1 MTKAVDHP
9 ARISRR
15 LISIL
20 TAAAVLLA
28 VTGLA
33 TVGAPPAFSAVP
45 STGGRPGG
53 DQVVPGGDP
62 VDPVDPA
69 VPADPAVPVDPAVPA
84 DPAVPVDADE
94 GYYVRVL
101 LDRQVVL
108 VYLDGQEVRSMVC
121 SAGTAAKPTPT
132 GRFFIQN
139 RGEFF
144 FSEKYQQGGRWWVSF
159 RDWGIYL
166 FHSVP
171 TNRNGEIIPEE
182 AAKLGR
188 PASHGCVR
196 LSMDDARWLYD
207 TIPEKTPVDIT
218 G

>member
-1 MTKAVDHP
+1 MTDTVGYS
-9 ARISRR
+9 ARVSRR
-15 LISIL
+15 IISIL
-20 TAAAVLLA
+20 TATAVLLA
-28 VTGLA
+28 VAGLA
-33 TVGAPPAFSAVP
+33 TLGAPPAFSAVP
-45 STGGRPGG
+45 STGGWPGG
-53 DQVVPGGDP
+53 DPVVPGGDP
-62 VDPVDPA
+62 GDPLDPDPA
-69 VPADPAVPVDPAVPA
+69 VPADAQ
-84 DPAVPVDADE
+84 E

-108 VYLDGQEVRSMVC
+108 VYLDGQEIRSMVC

-144 FSEKYQQGGRWWVSF
+144 FSEKYQQGGKWWVSF

-182 AAKLGR
+182 ATKLGR

-207 TIPEKTPVDIT
+207 TIPEKAPVDIT

>member
-1 MTKAVDHP
+1 MPDAVGHP
-9 ARISRR
+9 ARVSRR
-15 LISIL
+15 IISIL
-20 TAAAVLLA
+20 TATAVLLA
-28 VTGLA
+28 VVVLV
-33 TVGAPPAFSAVP
+33 TVGALHAFSAVP
-45 STGGRPGG
+45 STGGQPGG
-53 DQVVPGGDP
+53 NPVVPGGDP
-62 VDPVDPA
+62 AVPGGDPLDPA
-69 VPADPAVPVDPAVPA
+69 VPADAQ
-84 DPAVPVDADE
+84 E
-94 GYYVRVL
+94 GYYIRVL

-108 VYLDGQEVRSMVC
+108 VYLDGREIRAMVC

-144 FSEKYQQGGRWWVSF
+144 FSEKYQQGGKWWVSF

-171 TNRNGEIIPEE
+171 TDRNGEIIPEE
-182 AAKLGR
+182 AAKLGQ

-196 LSMDDARWLYD
+196 LSMADARWLYD
-207 TIPEKTPVDIT
+207 TIPEGAPVDII

>member
-1 MTKAVDHP
+1 MPDTVGYP
-9 ARISRR
+9 ARVSRR
-15 LISIL
+15 IISIL
-20 TAAAVLLA
+20 TATAVLLA
-28 VTGLA
+28 ITVLA
-33 TVGAPPAFSAVP
+33 TLGAPPAFSAVP
-45 STGGRPGG
+45 STGGQPGG
-53 DQVVPGGDP
+53 NPVVPAGDP
-62 VDPVDPA
+62 V
-69 VPADPAVPVDPAVPA
+69 VPADAQ
-84 DPAVPVDADE
+84 E
-94 GYYVRVL
+94 GYYIRVL

-108 VYLDGQEVRSMVC
+108 VYLDGQEIRAMVC
-121 SAGTAAKPTPT
+121 SAGTVAKPTPT

-139 RGEFF
+139 RGEVF
-144 FSEKYQQGGRWWVSF
+144 FSEKYQQGGKWWVSF

-196 LSMDDARWLYD
+196 LSMADARWLYD
-207 TIPEKTPVDIT
+207 TIPEEAPVDIT

>member
-1 MTKAVDHP
+1 MPDTVGYP
-9 ARISRR
+9 ARVSRR
-15 LISIL
+15 IISIL
-20 TAAAVLLA
+20 TATAVLLA
-28 VTGLA
+28 ITVLA
-33 TVGAPPAFSAVP
+33 TLGAPPAFSAVP
-45 STGGRPGG
+45 STGGQPGG
-53 DQVVPGGDP
+53 NPVVPAGDP
-62 VDPVDPA
+62 V
-69 VPADPAVPVDPAVPA
+69 VPADAQ
-84 DPAVPVDADE
+84 E
-94 GYYVRVL
+94 GYYIRVL

-108 VYLDGQEVRSMVC
+108 VYLDGQEIRAMVC
-121 SAGTAAKPTPT
+121 SAGTVAKPTPT

-139 RGEFF
+139 RGEVF
-144 FSEKYQQGGRWWVSF
+144 FSEKYQQGGKWWVSF

-196 LSMDDARWLYD
+196 LSMADARWLYD
-207 TIPEKTPVDIT
+207 TIPEGVPVDII

>member
-1 MTKAVDHP
+1 MPDTVGYP
-9 ARISRR
+9 ARVSRR
-15 LISIL
+15 IISIL
-20 TAAAVLLA
+20 TATAVLLA
-28 VTGLA
+28 ITVLA
-33 TVGAPPAFSAVP
+33 TLGAPPAFSAVP
-45 STGGRPGG
+45 STGGQPGG
-53 DQVVPGGDP
+53 NPVVPAGDP
-62 VDPVDPA
+62 V
-69 VPADPAVPVDPAVPA
+69 VPADAQ
-84 DPAVPVDADE
+84 E
-94 GYYVRVL
+94 GYYIRVL

-108 VYLDGQEVRSMVC
+108 VYLDGQEIRAMVC

-144 FSEKYQQGGRWWVSF
+144 FSEKYQQGGKWWVSF

-171 TNRNGEIIPEE
+171 TDRNGEIIPEE
-182 AAKLGR
+182 AAKLGQ

-196 LSMDDARWLYD
+196 LSMADARWLYD
-207 TIPEKTPVDIT
+207 TIPEETPVDIT

>member
-1 MTKAVDHP
+1 MADTVGHP
-9 ARISRR
+9 ARVSRR
-15 LISIL
+15 IISVL
-20 TAAAVLLA
+20 TATAVLLA
-28 VTGLA
+28 VAVLA
-33 TVGAPPAFSAVP
+33 TLGAPPAFSAVP
-45 STGGRPGG
+45 STGGQPGG
-53 DQVVPGGDP
+53 DPVVPAGDPVVPGGDP
-62 VDPVDPA
+62 VVPAGDPA
-69 VPADPAVPVDPAVPA
+69 LPADAQ
-84 DPAVPVDADE
+84 E
-94 GYYVRVL
+94 GYYIRVL

-108 VYLDGQEVRSMVC
+108 VYLDGQEIRSMVC

-144 FSEKYQQGGRWWVSF
+144 LSEKYQQGGKWWVSF

-196 LSMDDARWLYD
+196 LSMDDSRWLYD
-207 TIPEKTPVDIT
+207 TIPEEAPVDIT

>member
-1 MTKAVDHP
+1 
-9 ARISRR
+9 
-15 LISIL
+15 
-20 TAAAVLLA
+20 
-28 VTGLA
+28 
-33 TVGAPPAFSAVP
+33 
-45 STGGRPGG
+45 
-53 DQVVPGGDP
+53 
-62 VDPVDPA
+62 
-69 VPADPAVPVDPAVPA
+69 
-84 DPAVPVDADE
+84 
-94 GYYVRVL
+94 
-101 LDRQVVL
+101 
-108 VYLDGQEVRSMVC
+108 MVC

-139 RGEFF
+139 RGEVF
-144 FSEKYQQGGRWWVSF
+144 FSEKYQQGGKWWVSF

-196 LSMDDARWLYD
+196 LSMADARWLYD
-207 TIPEKTPVDIT
+207 TIPEETPVDIT

>member
-1 MTKAVDHP
+1 MPDAVGHP
-9 ARISRR
+9 ARVSRR
-15 LISIL
+15 IISIL
-20 TAAAVLLA
+20 TATAVLLA
-28 VTGLA
+28 VTVLA

-53 DQVVPGGDP
+53 DSVVPGGDP
-62 VDPVDPA
+62 GDPA
-69 VPADPAVPVDPAVPA
+69 VPADAQ
-84 DPAVPVDADE
+84 E
-94 GYYVRVL
+94 GYYIRVL

-108 VYLDGQEVRSMVC
+108 VYLDGREIRAMVC

-171 TNRNGEIIPEE
+171 TDRNGEIIPEE

-196 LSMDDARWLYD
+196 LSMADARWLYD
-207 TIPEKTPVDIT
+207 TIPEGAPVDII

>member
-1 MTKAVDHP
+1 MTDAVGYP
-9 ARISRR
+9 ARVSRR
-15 LISIL
+15 IISIL
-20 TAAAVLLA
+20 TATAVLLA
-28 VTGLA
+28 VTVLA

-53 DQVVPGGDP
+53 DPVVPAA
-62 VDPVDPA
+62 DPA
-69 VPADPAVPVDPAVPA
+69 VPADAL
-84 DPAVPVDADE
+84 E
-94 GYYVRVL
+94 GYYIRVL

-108 VYLDGQEVRSMVC
+108 VYLDGQEIRSMVC

-139 RGEFF
+139 RGEVF
-144 FSEKYQQGGRWWVSF
+144 FSEKYQQGGKWWVSF

-196 LSMDDARWLYD
+196 LSMADARWLYD
-207 TIPEKTPVDIT
+207 TIPEEAPVDIT

>member
-1 MTKAVDHP
+1 MTDAVGHP
-9 ARISRR
+9 ARVFRR
-15 LISIL
+15 IISIL
-20 TAAAVLLA
+20 TATAVLLA
-28 VTGLA
+28 ITVLA

-45 STGGRPGG
+45 SPGG
-53 DQVVPGGDP
+53 QPGGDP
-62 VDPVDPA
+62 VVPGSDPADPDPA
-69 VPADPAVPVDPAVPA
+69 VPADPDPAVPA
-84 DPAVPVDADE
+84 DAQE
-94 GYYVRVL
+94 GYYIRVL

-108 VYLDGQEVRSMVC
+108 VYLDGREARSMVC

-144 FSEKYQQGGRWWVSF
+144 FSEKYQQGGKWWVSF

-171 TNRNGEIIPEE
+171 TDRNGEIIPEE
-182 AAKLGR
+182 ATKLGQ

-196 LSMDDARWLYD
+196 LSMADARWLYD
-207 TIPEKTPVDIT
+207 TIPEGAPVDII

>member
-1 MTKAVDHP
+1 MTDAVGHP
-9 ARISRR
+9 AGVSRR
-15 LISIL
+15 IISIL
-20 TAAAVLLA
+20 TATAVLLA
-28 VTGLA
+28 ITVLA

-45 STGGRPGG
+45 STGDRPGG
-53 DQVVPGGDP
+53 DSVVPGGDP
-62 VDPVDPA
+62 VDPA
-69 VPADPAVPVDPAVPA
+69 VPADAQ
-84 DPAVPVDADE
+84 E

-108 VYLDGQEVRSMVC
+108 VYLDGQEIRAMVC

-144 FSEKYQQGGRWWVSF
+144 FSEKYQQGGKWWVSF

-196 LSMDDARWLYD
+196 LSMADARWLYD
-207 TIPEKTPVDIT
+207 TIPEEAPVDIT
-218 G
+218 D

>member
-1 MTKAVDHP
+1 MPDAVGHP
-9 ARISRR
+9 AGVSRR
-15 LISIL
+15 IISIL
-20 TAAAVLLA
+20 TATAVLLA
-28 VTGLA
+28 VTVLA

-45 STGGRPGG
+45 STGG
-53 DQVVPGGDP
+53 QPGGDP
-62 VDPVDPA
+62 LDPA
-69 VPADPAVPVDPAVPA
+69 VPADAQ
-84 DPAVPVDADE
+84 E
-94 GYYVRVL
+94 GYYIRVL

-108 VYLDGQEVRSMVC
+108 VYLDGEEIRSMVC

-144 FSEKYQQGGRWWVSF
+144 FSEKYQQGGKWWVSF

-182 AAKLGR
+182 ATKLGR

-196 LSMDDARWLYD
+196 LSMADARWLYD
-207 TIPEKTPVDIT
+207 TIPEEAPVDII